1 MGIKIWLDNNCVIFQ
16 RFEATVGEAE
26 KTRQKERAA
35 PNMYRQNAVKDNNR
49 AWTQKQEPSVS

>member
-35 PNMYRQNAVKDNNR
+35 PNMYR
-49 AWTQKQEPSVS
+49 